1 MSLIPFASRR
11 PTSNFERR
19 IEEDGGVEFRNA
31 RTQRIAMTAEGFLAF
46 PSNHAT
52 SPDMKSFK
60 GAIHR
65 IAILA
70 VSFTICACATVQR
83 QAAPSS
89 PDRPKAGKGLVF
101 FYREKKLEGWG
112 VSYNIRDGENKIGGL
127 PNGSY
132 FVYDATPGPH
142 RFAASTESTAVRTI
156 QVQPGK
162 TYYVRGEVE
171 MGLFVGRPHLTIVD
185 PTEGASAINGLKR
198 VVLSAH

>member
-1 MSLIPFASRR
+1 MQ
-11 PTSNFERR
+11 
-19 IEEDGGVEFRNA
+19 DQA
-31 RTQRIAMTAEGFLAF
+31 RTQIIAITAEGVLAF
-46 PSNHAT
+46 LGNHAT

-60 GAIHR
+60 GSIHW

-70 VSFTICACATVQR
+70 VSFIICACASVQR

-89 PDRPKAGKGLVF
+89 PDRPKPGKGLVH

-112 VSYNIRDGENKIGGL
+112 VGYNIRDGEKKIGGL

-142 RFAASTESTAVRTI
+142 RFSASTESTAERTI
-156 QVQPGK
+156 EVQPGK

-185 PTEGASAINGLKR
+185 PAEGASAINGLKR
-198 VVLSAH
+198 VVLSAD